1 MKNTNEANK
10 ANETSDTNNFQ
21 NLQVFE
27 TGSLTSRT
35 EGFYNYIQNRKS
47 NGIFQYNVVSKSN
60 TGASMSIIN
69 PFTGKIQHVDS
80 YISND
85 YLGLS
90 YHPEVVQSGIEAMH
104 QYGASAGASQLIGGQ
119 LQIHEELEAALSNFF
134 GKEATVLFP
143 SGYAANIG
151 LLTLFGK
158 NDLIIM
164 DMYVHASIKAGC
176 CYASTKT
183 FLHNDMES
191 LEAILINSQVYDN
204 RIIIVDGVYSQ
215 EGDIANLDIITRLAK
230 KYNAIVAVDDAHG
243 IGVFGKGGRGALD
256 NNSLYQKVDIII
268 GTLSKALGSAGG
280 FVVGNKRLI
289 NYLKHFAGAN
299 IFSVGLSPQAAGS
312 ALKSLEL
319 LQKEK
324 ARREAILENIRY
336 FKKGL
341 DERGINYGN
350 SQSQIFPILFR
361 DEIET
366 NHAAMALLEN
376 DIFINP
382 ITYPAVPKKRSRLR
396 VSILSTHTKGQL
408 DKLLHI
414 LHTIKNANR
423 DKN

>member
-1 MKNTNEANK
+1 MENLNE
-10 ANETSDTNNFQ
+10 TNNFQ
-21 NLQVFE
+21 NLGVFE
-27 TGSLTSRT
+27 TGSLTNRT

-47 NGIFQYNVVSKSN
+47 NNIFQYNVVSEHK
-60 TGASMSIIN
+60 TGASMQIVN
-69 PFTGKIQHVDS
+69 PFNGKRQTVDS

-85 YLGLS
+85 YLGFS
-90 YHPEVVQSGIEAMH
+90 YHPEVILAGIKAIY

-119 LQIHEELEAALSNFF
+119 LQIHEELETTLSNFF
-134 GKEATVLFP
+134 EKEATVLFP

-191 LEAILINSQVYDN
+191 LEAILINSKAYDN
-204 RIIIVDGVYSQ
+204 RIIVVDGVYSQ
-215 EGDIANLDIITRLAK
+215 EGDIANLDRIVELAK
-230 KYNAIVAVDDAHG
+230 KYNVIVAVDDAHG
-243 IGVFGKGGRGALD
+243 IGVFGKDGRGVLD
-256 NNSLYQKVDIII
+256 SNCLYRKVDIVI

-280 FVVGNKRLI
+280 FVAGNKQLI

-299 IFSVGLSPQAAGS
+299 IFSVGLSPQATGS

-319 LQKEK
+319 LQTEK
-324 ARREAILENIRY
+324 ARRENILSNIRY
-336 FKKGL
+336 FKEGL
-341 DERGINYGN
+341 DKRNINYGN
-350 SQSQIFPILFR
+350 SQSQIFPVLFK

-366 NHAAMALLEN
+366 NNAAMLLFEN
-376 DIFINP
+376 NIFINP

-396 VSILSTHTKGQL
+396 VSILATHTKEQL
-408 DKLLHI
+408 DRLLHI
-414 LHTIKNANR
+414 LHTIKNT
-423 DKN
+423 DKESKDRNVN